1 MAFDRTKQIPEMWT
15 TDELGND
22 PFSVLAK
29 LKMSALAPV
38 ADTAGIIG
46 ALVKGGWGMTEPARD
61 VIGDVIQGGGKI
73 LGDAVEGGG
82 RFLKEDAGDM
92 GRYISAP
99 YYMQRYGMGDSL
111 SDTETRLIREL
122 DSKIG
127 RTKEGR
133 ADMLKEKLF
142 DEIYGDDPVDKSTI
156 QLAPGLLT
164 GKSHSISLA
173 NGGPVTLRRKMFSMG
188 GGVDKSHGVGL
199 TSGLTKTVPPQ
210 RGPMAQGYKTGGH
223 VLPKG
228 FVPGRVGYQPDWSPA
243 KQGDREGHWGWL
255 SLVPSLG
262 ITGLIQ
268 AGKAGAKHG
277 AKKWLQY
284 GSKNLNKIKQQQDDI
299 AKQLKK
305 FNDIKNKKKINT
317 DGLTGTRLKEAIKL
331 NKRIKERNALQAS
344 MSYGNV
350 ANALGIAKSG
360 IMGQAGRAAGTLA
373 GPAVAGASL
382 GASAFGPEWYQREI
396 SDEDARWQK
405 ALKYIG
411 KSYTDFSAPGAVV
424 SGIDWLTGDGDLR
437 GLSNIVAGITPEK
450 VAEAAITHDTKPME
464 IASKM
469 EQQEALRQE
478 YNDKIELYKELLGAE
493 TKDNNLG
500 TISDALMAAGTA
512 LTEGE
517 GWTGAMSA
525 GYDPLA
531 AEVARRADVKDSTHQ
546 AAVQQAFADVTGEKA
561 MIDEANINAVASGVY
576 NMKDILQAQE
586 IANQSGVPLID
597 QILDESG
604 EIDDDKLTEAKGRI
618 FFDPTSTA
626 GGGMFV
632 AINLDG
638 VARSYNNLEDAVA
651 HSKTTTA

>member
-1 MAFDRTKQIPEMWT
+1 MWT

-360 IMGQAGRAAGTLA
+360 IMGQAGRLAGTLA
-373 GPAVAGASL
+373 GPSVAGASL